1 MIKRYLILI
10 LTFFQCYVVGE
21 KVCKNI
27 WNMDNNVNGVSLYS
41 VSLHMCTD
49 GIINP
54 SLDTT
59 KVLMIDDL
67 VGSIINNTNKTTN
80 DFVNETNKLNQTN
93 IAKQIQNVFSFIFF
107 I

>member
-27 WNMDNNVNGVSLYS
+27 WNMDNNVNGFPYS

-59 KVLMIDDL
+59 K
-67 VGSIINNTNKTTN
+67 
-80 DFVNETNKLNQTN
+80 
-93 IAKQIQNVFSFIFF
+93 A
-107 I
+107 